1 MGRIGNLKLAVI
13 FSPAAGHPYAEL
25 RDFAREAERV
35 GVESFWVSDHFFGGS
50 VGVPDRD
57 CLEAWTLLAALARD
71 TTRIRLGV
79 LVAAAQY
86 RNPALLAK
94 IVAGVDQMS
103 GGRVEFGIGAGWKE
117 EEYRA
122 YGYEFPSAAERVEQL
137 KDTLEICRR
146 LWTTDRAT
154 YHGKHYRVEDAVC
167 APKPVQRPHPPIWV
181 GGSGPRVMRLAARYA
196 DGFDLGRRGPG
207 GAPLSAEEMAAAL
220 AEVQQVCEDA
230 RRERPISLSHWVG
243 AELGGG
249 EESKRQLLERIRGYE
264 DAGLDRL
271 LLAFPRDRA
280 GEMIRRLGD
289 DLLAAG

>member
-1 MGRIGNLKLAVI
+1 VKLAVI

-35 GVESFWVSDHFFGGS
+35 GIESFWVSDHFFGGP

-57 CLEAWTLLAALARD
+57 CLEAFTLLAALARE

-103 GGRVEFGIGAGWKE
+103 GGRFEFGIGAGWKA
-117 EEYRA
+117 EEYSA
-122 YGYEFPSAAERVEQL
+122 YGYEFPSAGARVEQL

-146 LWTTDRAT
+146 MWTSDRAT
-154 YHGKHYRVEDAVC
+154 YHGKHYRIDDAVC
-167 APKPVQRPHPPIWV
+167 APKPAQHPHPPIWV

-196 DGFDLGRRGPG
+196 DGFDLGRHGPA
-207 GAPLSAEEMAAAL
+207 GAPLSEEEMTAAL
-220 AEVQQVCEDA
+220 AEVRSICEEA
-230 RRERPISLSHWVG
+230 RRDRPIALSHWVSTEFG
-243 AELGGG
+243 AE
-249 EESKRQLLERIRGYE
+249 EESQRLLFERISAYQR
-264 DAGLDRL
+264 AGLDRL
-271 LLAFPRDRA
+271 LLAFPRDHA
-280 GEMIRRLGD
+280 GEMIRRLGTHTNFQ
-289 DLLAAG
+289 A